1 MKTYRDL
8 EVWKKS
14 MDLTVDVYRLV
25 SSFPKDELY
34 GLVSQLKR
42 AAVSMPANI
51 AEGYGR
57 NSTRDYLKHL
67 RYAIA
72 SGYEVQTLLELS
84 ARIGLSDIIQL
95 RQLQSQG
102 WEIERMLSSLI
113 NKVAANP
120 RT

>member
-14 MDLTVDVYRLV
+14 MDLATDVYHLLK
-25 SSFPKDELY
+25 SFPKDELY

-42 AAVSMPANI
+42 ASVSIAANI

-57 NSTRDYLKHL
+57 NTTGDYLKHL
-67 RYAIA
+67 RYAMA
-72 SGYEVQTLLELS
+72 SDYEVQTLLELS
-84 ARIGLSDIIQL
+84 VRVEIVT
-95 RQLQSQG
+95 RQNIERLYQQSR
-102 WEIERMLSSLI
+102 EIERMLSSLMRA
-113 NKVAANP
+113 VAANP

>member
-57 NSTRDYLKHL
+57 NSTADYLRHL
-67 RYAIA
+67 RYALA

-84 ARIGLSDIIQL
+84 ERIELAEAVRVLS
-95 RQLQSQG
+95 LQEKSR
-102 WEIERMLSSLI
+102 EIERMLSSLMRA
-113 NKVAANP
+113 VAANP